1 MAKQLSTIDK
11 EMNEKIKRVY
21 VIRRGFDFDKTN
33 KNSSEKRGKVAHSAL
48 LLETISNKYF
58 IIEYGAEKKVIQHIK
73 KYINEVNK
81 QKSDNKYISKNNMM
95 DDMNIKFGQY
105 ENVTLFGV
113 AAKKQRD
120 NDPNLHSGQQQ
131 YSCGSLAPKLKR
143 ATRSGCMDH
152 GFSRDREPW
161 EYTDGCVHLLRE
173 LIIALPTSSYF
184 DQFIPTII
192 PNIASKKNFAHY
204 HELQQT
210 IWKSIPPIAEAV
222 GKRKFK
228 MYLELLLIPMIETL
242 ECNNRLA
249 MNAAGN
255 CVTFC
260 NKFIGTKFFI
270 PRLKPDQLQ
279 IVQSS
284 QFVQL

>member
-1 MAKQLSTIDK
+1 MSQFPDESVNDLDDLYHLWLEHLSDNIPSVREDSAIALGKILKCEKLAKQ
-11 EMNEKIKRVY
+11 
-21 VIRRGFDFDKTN
+21 
-33 KNSSEKRGKVAHSAL
+33 
-48 LLETISNKYF
+48 
-58 IIEYGAEKKVIQHIK
+58 YGAEKKCIEHIK

-81 QKSDNKYISKNNMM
+81 QTSDDKYITNTS
-95 DDMNIKFGQY
+95 DMNVKFGSY

-113 AAKKQRD
+113 AAKKVRD
-120 NDPNLHSGQQQ
+120 NDPNLHSNQQQ
-131 YSCGSLAPKLKR
+131 YSCGSLAPKLKGLAEKMKK

-152 GFSRDREPW
+152 GFSRDRQPW
-161 EYTDGCVHLLRE
+161 EYTDGCVHLLKE
-173 LIIALPTSSYF
+173 LIVAMPQSSYY

-210 IWKSIPPIAEAV
+210 IWNSIPAIAEAV

-228 MYLELLLIPMIETL
+228 MYLELLLVPMIETL

-260 NKFIGTKFFI
+260 NKFIGSKFFL